1 MFSEKEDINYD
12 EAFNFVRDR
21 IKFERIENDYDKLK
35 VENDVFDRKTVMNIY
50 YLMTH
55 DYIDL
60 IDFPI
65 KIGKEAN
72 IFRAKKGR
80 RYYALK
86 IYRISTS
93 TFNSMIKYMEGD
105 YRFQSIKRNKLGLIY
120 VWTQKEFRNL
130 TECYNN
136 GVIVPKPIIFKGNT
150 LLMQYLG
157 TSKTISPILK
167 DYRGENLYEIYEQ
180 IKNNIFNMVNKA
192 HLVHGDLSEYN
203 IVIDK
208 NKAYFIDVSQAL
220 PINHPL
226 AIELLNKDIK
236 NIVKFFNRKG
246 LKIDEND
253 IKNNIQWGI
262 FK

>member
-1 MFSEKEDINYD
+1 
-12 EAFNFVRDR
+12 
-21 IKFERIENDYDKLK
+21 
-35 VENDVFDRKTVMNIY
+35 
-50 YLMTH
+50 
-55 DYIDL
+55 
-60 IDFPI
+60 
-65 KIGKEAN
+65 
-72 IFRAKKGR
+72 
-80 RYYALK
+80 
-86 IYRISTS
+86 
-93 TFNSMIKYMEGD
+93 
-105 YRFQSIKRNKLGLIY
+105 
-120 VWTQKEFRNL
+120 
-130 TECYNN
+130 
-136 GVIVPKPIIFKGNT
+136 
-150 LLMQYLG
+150 
-157 TSKTISPILK
+157 
-167 DYRGENLYEIYEQ
+167 
-180 IKNNIFNMVNKA
+180 MVNKA